1 VPRIGVRRVT
11 GAAAAATCAIG
22 FAALV
27 PTPASAGSGGAGIA
41 PMVIDG
47 HAYPGDSVHMG
58 DRILRPG
65 MSGHDVRV
73 LQDFLSR
80 VGIGTKISGRFGAT
94 TKQHVVAFQRS
105 HHLRPNGIVN

>member
-1 VPRIGVRRVT
+1 
-11 GAAAAATCAIG
+11 
-22 FAALV
+22 
-27 PTPASAGSGGAGIA
+27 
-41 PMVIDG
+41 MVVGG

-80 VGIGTKISGRFGAT
+80 VGIGTKINGRFGAT
-94 TKQHVVAFQRS
+94 TKQHVIAFQRA
-105 HHLRPNGIVN
+105 HHLHPTGIV